1 MARWNEEQDR
11 WMGRGDRYGED
22 ERRFRAE
29 RGEEGSWQGRD
40 WREDDRLGEG
50 WRGGERGEPGERG
63 GGWGERRTERY
74 SAAPRGE
81 YGRDWERAYGRD
93 RERRG
98 SLGTSAPG
106 RHGERDRLG
115 ERWRDEGWRGEG
127 AYDEE
132 RVGAGYGGS
141 HGAPYGGY
149 PPGFQG
155 SRGEYSTYG
164 SGADVGGWRTEEHR
178 RDSGRSMR
186 DARSGYGRERE
197 MGRWGEDRE
206 RYGRDDDRGILDR
219 MGDRMK
225 EGFHKLTGRGPKGYR
240 RPDERIRDDVS
251 ERIALSWIDASNVEV
266 KVENGEVTLSGFV
279 ARREDKRELEEMA
292 EDVFGV
298 TEVNN
303 HLRVSREEQAGQTTG
318 TAVPAGTGTTGTGT
332 TMSGQQRGARTPA
345 TEPGRTGRH

>member
-29 RGEEGSWQGRD
+29 RGEEGGWQGRD
-40 WREDDRLGEG
+40 WREDDRFGEG
-50 WRGGERGEPGERG
+50 WRAGERDEPGARG

-74 SAAPRGE
+74 SAPRGE

-93 RERRG
+93 RELGRSGGLG
-98 SLGTSAPG
+98 SSA
-106 RHGERDRLG
+106 HGERDRLG
-115 ERWRDEGWRGEG
+115 ERWRGEGWRGEG

-141 HGAPYGGY
+141 RGGSRGGYGGSY
-149 PPGFQG
+149 GAGPSG

-178 RDSGRSMR
+178 RDSGRPMR
-186 DARSGYGRERE
+186 YGREGHGSEREMERWGRERE
-197 MGRWGEDRE
+197 
-206 RYGRDDDRGILDR
+206 RGAFDR
-219 MGDRMK
+219 MGDRIK
-225 EGFHKLTGRGPKGYR
+225 EGVRKLTGRGPKGYR

-251 ERIALSWIDASNVEV
+251 ERIARSGIDAENVEV

-279 ARREDKRELEEMA
+279 SRREDKRELEDLA

-298 TEVNN
+298 VEVHD
-303 HLRVSREEQAGQTTG
+303 HLRVSRGEATG
-318 TAVPAGTGTTGTGT
+318 AAATAGTGTTGTGT
-332 TMSGQQRGARTPA
+332 TMSAQQRGARTPS
-345 TEPGRTGRH
+345 TDDPSRPPGRH